1 MPFILSKSLLIFST
15 MTLLGKNVQVE
26 PNNKPA
32 TTPPKE
38 GGNDIKIK

>member
-26 PNNKPA
+26 PDNKPA
-32 TTPPKE
+32 TTHPKE